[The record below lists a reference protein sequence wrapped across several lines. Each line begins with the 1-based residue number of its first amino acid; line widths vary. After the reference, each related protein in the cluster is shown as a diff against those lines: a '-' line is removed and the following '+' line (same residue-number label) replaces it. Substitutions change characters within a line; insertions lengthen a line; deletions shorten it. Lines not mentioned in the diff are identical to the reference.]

1 MRSEALK
8 GYVTRVGNRIVKGD
22 MQVKLHGLPNTKG
35 LQAYK
40 LTLAAAAGAPD
51 RALMLEQ
58 LTDVNNFVKESLR
71 LLGDDGGGGGGG
83 RASCLGEAAM
93 ERLCELQGNIK
104 AARAALKGTGP
115 HRLFPYHAV
124 DSRVWFLPL

>member
-22 MQVKLHGLPNTKG
+22 MQVKMHGLPHTKG

-40 LTLAAAAGAPD
+40 LTVAAGAPH

-58 LTDVNNFVKESLR
+58 LTDVNNFVKESLC
-71 LLGDDGGGGGGG
+71 LLGDEGGV
-83 RASCLGEAAM
+83 ACLGEGAM

-104 AARAALKGTGP
+104 AARAALKGAGP

-124 DSRVWFLPL
+124 DSRVRFPPPPRDGQ